1 LALDALNNDR
11 IRATLLLDA
20 TSPSDNNQSLNVG
33 TELSFFNGMFSVQAG
48 LPELGLKDRT
58 WEYAAGG
65 SVNYRTSNG
74 MGLGV
79 GYAAQG
85 HKYLG
90 LTNRISM
97 TLNF

>member
-1 LALDALNNDR
+1 
-11 IRATLLLDA
+11 
-20 TSPSDNNQSLNVG
+20 LNVG